1 MHESKQAQ
9 YSTVGGAEQLIRQA
23 IGAKQWSYST
33 GTKDTDFVPSLLP
46 MARRIQRDHPS
57 TILERRPAPRS
68 IFLKASTCMSLHA
81 IKIIHH

>member
-33 GTKDTDFVPSLLP
+33 GTTKDTKGVFGSLG
-46 MARRIQRDHPS
+46 
-57 TILERRPAPRS
+57 
-68 IFLKASTCMSLHA
+68 AS
-81 IKIIHH
+81 KIYVTSNI